1 MVQLTKPTNNPM
13 KNDPAISAITVKLSS
28 TITKHRIGIC
38 IFSNS
43 PVYFYGF
50 TKNKASYSFSV
61 NLFSVKVNDSLVS
74 ILSDLRVNYSP
85 LKSNGF

>member
-1 MVQLTKPTNNPM
+1 M

-28 TITKHRIGIC
+28 TITKQRMGIC
-38 IFSNS
+38 ILCDS

-50 TKNKASYSFSV
+50 TKNKVSYSFSV